1 MHKLKAFIFKKK
13 MYYMFNQAFILR
25 SYRVKK
31 RSIITIDYLIF
42 QSSFEKIPHFLFCPR
57 FPRDLFLSV
66 FFHVPSNL
74 QH

>member
-42 QSSFEKIPHFLFCPR
+42 QSSFEKNCA
-57 FPRDLFLSV
+57 
-66 FFHVPSNL
+66 FFVLP
-74 QH
+74 